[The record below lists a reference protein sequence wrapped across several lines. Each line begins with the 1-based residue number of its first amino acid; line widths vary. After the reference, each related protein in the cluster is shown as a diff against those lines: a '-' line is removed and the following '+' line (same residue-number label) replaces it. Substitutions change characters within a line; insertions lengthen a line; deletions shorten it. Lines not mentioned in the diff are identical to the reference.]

1 MYKRQVITRLVEKSA
16 NLGVVRMTEG
26 KIVVEYFPRSAVDG
40 KLDEFIYAA
49 KTLGD
54 LLGFR
59 AVIGTKSPGWKE
71 NKQSVLAKM
80 MADIF
85 QEQNGKPMKVETIH
99 AGLECG
105 WHFGKNPQLDMVS
118 IGVTTQDIHSP
129 NERLVLATVE
139 PQVRLIEE
147 TLRRIAQG

>member
-1 MYKRQVITRLVEKSA
+1 MVS
-16 NLGVVRMTEG
+16 
-26 KIVVEYFPRSAVDG
+26 VEYFPRSAVDG
-40 KLDEFIYAA
+40 KLDEFEAEARI
-49 KTLGD
+49 LGE
-54 LLGFR
+54 LVGFE
-59 AVIGTKSPGWKE
+59 AVVGTKSPGWKE

-80 MADIF
+80 MAEVF
-85 QEQNGKPMKVETIH
+85 EEQNGKPMKVETIH

-147 TLRRIAQG
+147 ALRRIAKL